1 MKLIPLHKL
10 GLLFPIISQRLTAQ
24 MKLQIKTLIK
34 TNLKHLKSVVPNL
47 KNMSPQSRN
56 YVTDSIVYMK
66 RSGSLHLFLFVL
78 LKVVVRL

>member
-1 MKLIPLHKL
+1 
-10 GLLFPIISQRLTAQ
+10 

-34 TNLKHLKSVVPNL
+34 TNLKHLKSVVSNL